1 MVSIRLTD
9 KQEKRIQQHIK
20 DGTVA
25 NKSEFIRRAIDYYI
39 LHLENPYDNQ
49 LLLELESWI
58 AAKKDVL
65 HCNTDVT
72 QNSTNVTHCNTDVTQ
87 KNTDVTICNTD
98 VTSVTQNE
106 HQNIQVNLQN
116 PITQKLITELQMIKR
131 TLNNPLNNET
141 MPDNTL
147 KMLSKKYDISKTA
160 IQAWIVENKSWIK
173 HGDFENMQCR
183 M

>member
-9 KQEKRIQQHIK
+9 KQEKRIKQHIQ

-65 HCNTDVT
+65 QYSTNAT

-87 KNTDVTICNTD
+87 NSTDVTICNTD
-98 VTSVTQNE
+98 VTSVTQKISNE
-106 HQNIQVNLQN
+106 HPVNLQN
-116 PITQKLITELQMIKR
+116 PITQKLKNELKMIKR

-160 IQAWIVENKSWIK
+160 IQAWIVENKTWLK
-173 HGDFENMQCR
+173 DGNF
-183 M
+183 

>member
-1 MVSIRLTD
+1 MVSIRLT
-9 KQEKRIQQHIK
+9 KQQEKKIQQHIK

-25 NKSEFIRRAIDYYI
+25 NKSAFIRRAIDYYI

-65 HCNTDVT
+65 QYSANATHCDAD
-72 QNSTNVTHCNTDVTQ
+72 VTHCNTDVTQ
-87 KNTDVTICNTD
+87 KSTPVTICNTD

-106 HQNIQVNLQN
+106 HPNIQVNMQN
-116 PITQKLITELQMIKR
+116 PILKKIQKELPMIQR
-131 TLNNPLNNET
+131 TLKNPVNNET
-141 MPDNTL
+141 IPDNTL

-160 IQAWIVENKSWIK
+160 IQAWIVENKTWLK
-173 HGDFENMQCR
+173 DGNF
-183 M
+183 